1 MNNSKVIEIKNPELK
16 NTDVLTDIL
25 RSSAKQMLA
34 CAIETELQEFLAN
47 NSHLLAPNNKLRI
60 VRNGYLPERQITT
73 GIGPI
78 DIKMPRTRDRGNN
91 TDKINFISSIIP
103 KHLRRSA
110 AIEELLPVLYLKGI
124 STNDFRQALE
134 PLLGENAKHIS
145 PSIISKLKSKWE
157 QEYINWNK
165 RDLTGKEYVYV
176 WVDGIYLQARMEAEK
191 NCVLVII
198 GVTPTGVK
206 ELVGLEIG
214 FRESKT
220 SWLLL
225 LNQLKESGLK
235 IAPKLAIGDGS
246 LGFWGAISESFPTTK
261 HQRCWVHKTN
271 NILDKLPKSLQK
283 QAKKMLQDIW
293 MADTKNNALKAYKKF
308 INYYKTKY
316 PKAVE
321 CLEKDK
327 EKLLTFYDFPAEN
340 WQHIRTTNPIEST
353 FATVRHRTYKAK
365 GCFSQTT
372 ILTMVFKLCIDAQKR
387 WKKLY
392 GFNRLAELISGVK
405 FVDGVKVKSKNNK
418 INNNGEKAA

>member
-1 MNNSKVIEIKNPELK
+1 MSNNKVIEIKNPELK
-16 NTDVLTDIL
+16 TADLLTDII
-25 RSSAKQMLA
+25 RTSAKKMLA
-34 CAIETELQEFLAN
+34 CAIEVEVENFLAN
-47 NSHLLAPNNKLRI
+47 NIHLLTADNKQRI

-73 GIGPI
+73 GIGAI
-78 DIKMPRTRDRGNN
+78 DVKVPRTRDRGDSK
-91 TDKINFISSIIP
+91 DKINFTSNIVP
-103 KHLRRSA
+103 RHLRRSA
-110 AIEELLPVLYLKGI
+110 SIEELLPLLYLKGI
-124 STNDFRQALE
+124 STNDFQAALQ
-134 PLLGENAKHIS
+134 PLLGEKAKNIS
-145 PSIISKLKSKWE
+145 PGVISKLKSKWE

-165 RDLTGKEYVYV
+165 RDLSNKEYVYF
-176 WVDGIYLQARMEAEK
+176 WVDGIYLQARMEEEK

-198 GVTPTGVK
+198 GVTPNGIK

-214 FRESKT
+214 FRESKA

-235 IAPKLAIGDGS
+235 TAPKLAIGDGS
-246 LGFWGAISESFPTTK
+246 LGFWGAVNEAFPITK
-261 HQRCWVHKTN
+261 HQRCWLHKTN
-271 NILDKLPKSLQK
+271 NILDKLPKNLQK
-283 QAKKMLQDIW
+283 KAKKMLQDIW

-308 INYYKTKY
+308 VAFFKAKY

-340 WQHIRTTNPIEST
+340 WPHIRTTNPIEST

-392 GFNRLAELISGVK
+392 GFNRLAEVISGVK
-405 FVDGVKVKSKNNK
+405 FVNGVKVKSKNDK
-418 INNNGEKAA
+418 SVEAA